1 MALNLAALIYGTCI
15 VPSEVA
21 YGIDFKG
28 GANLQME
35 LSQPSDAPTIRSRL
49 AADPKFSEDFRNVQ
63 VNTVES
69 DAASRSTLFN
79 IRLKLHDAMREQITE
94 DRRLAREAR
103 KAAEAK
109 GEEPPPPY
117 VPPYV
122 AQLKTIFSADLVKPA
137 FSDPKVDTG
146 PNGGDAYADIKLHLQ
161 APVELAKLQET
172 LVHAKLPGVTVSDPN
187 DATATQGK
195 DLRIQW
201 VTLPTTR
208 ASALAETVRDALL
221 DTKNVKD
228 QKLRLTDVAGHAV
241 KLSDP
246 FPEAEEIQGRMVG
259 ELRTA
264 AIGALILSWLL
275 IALYLRVRFHE
286 YKYGIAAVISLL
298 HDVLMAFGAVV
309 VFNRLG
315 IVHAEID
322 LNMIACFLTI
332 IGYSVNDTIVIFDRI
347 RENLNEDRKM
357 GGHMSLRE
365 VINLSV
371 NQTMSRTI
379 LTSGVTSFVVLAQLI
394 VNWGTTSD
402 LFSFAFGM
410 LVGIATGTY
419 SSVFIAAPILVWIA
433 DRDAKKQPPTPAP
446 AAAPVA
452 AQ

>member
-1 MALNLAALIYGTCI
+1 
-15 VPSEVA
+15 
-21 YGIDFKG
+21 
-28 GANLQME
+28 
-35 LSQPSDAPTIRSRL
+35 
-49 AADPKFSEDFRNVQ
+49 
-63 VNTVES
+63 
-69 DAASRSTLFN
+69 
-79 IRLKLHDAMREQITE
+79 
-94 DRRLAREAR
+94 
-103 KAAEAK
+103 
-109 GEEPPPPY
+109 
-117 VPPYV
+117 
-122 AQLKTIFSADLVKPA
+122 
-137 FSDPKVDTG
+137 
-146 PNGGDAYADIKLHLQ
+146 
-161 APVELAKLQET
+161 
-172 LVHAKLPGVTVSDPN
+172 
-187 DATATQGK
+187 
-195 DLRIQW
+195 
-201 VTLPTTR
+201 
-208 ASALAETVRDALL
+208 
-221 DTKNVKD
+221 
-228 QKLRLTDVAGHAV
+228 
-241 KLSDP
+241 
-246 FPEAEEIQGRMVG
+246 
-259 ELRTA
+259 
-264 AIGALILSWLL
+264 
-275 IALYLRVRFHE
+275 VRFHE

-452 AQ
+452 A